1 VKPPTTP
8 PTTPAT
14 DRRRFLISTAAAL
27 TVPTAAGL
35 LGGVGTAHADTA
47 PAAPAPGLPDFAPV
61 PAEAFGPAVNADGY
75 YVGRISGD
83 LHWVTDGFYQ
93 AMFLSTARGVV
104 VVDAPPTIGHNL
116 LRAID
121 DVTRANGR
129 PAKVTHVIYS
139 HAHADHIGAAALL
152 GGPDTVR
159 IAHADTAAALARDA
173 DPRRPVPTV
182 TFTHRHEVEAGG
194 EHLLLEYHGPNH
206 APGNIFIHVPAHD
219 TLMVVDVLF
228 PGWAPFA
235 NLGFAQDI
243 PGWIGAH
250 RTALDYPWQRLV
262 GGHLGRLGNRADAET
277 QLTYVSD
284 LRSSTRAAI
293 SSLDP
298 TEFFA
303 KYGPTG
309 NAWAI
314 FKTYLSAV
322 AEAAAAPVLAKYTGV
337 LAAADV
343 YTIDNAYTMV
353 ESLRVDGDVLGP
365 FGIHS

>member
-1 VKPPTTP
+1 MTP
-8 PTTPAT
+8 SPASSA
-14 DRRRFLISTAAAL
+14 DRRSFLIGAATVL
-27 TVPTAAGL
+27 TVPAAAGL
-35 LGGVGTAHADTA
+35 LGTVGSGTAHAGTDA
-47 PAAPAPGLPDFAPV
+47 APGLPDFAPV
-61 PAEAFGPAVNADGY
+61 PTQAFGPALNVDGY

-83 LHWVTDGFYQ
+83 LYWVTDGYYQ
-93 AMFLSTARGVV
+93 AMFLSTPRGVV

-139 HAHADHIGAAALL
+139 HSHADHIGAAALL
-152 GGPDTVR
+152 GGPDTIR
-159 IAHADTAAALARDA
+159 IAHADTAALLARDA
-173 DPRRPVPTV
+173 DPQRPAPTV
-182 TFTHRHEVEAGG
+182 TFKNRYEVEVGG
-194 EHLLLEYHGPNH
+194 EHLVLEYHGPNH
-206 APGNIFIHVPAHD
+206 APGNIFIHAPNHD

-235 NLGFAQDI
+235 NLAFSSDV
-243 PGWIGAH
+243 PDWVSAH
-250 RTALDYPWQRLV
+250 NTALDYSWQTLV
-262 GGHLGRLGNRADAET
+262 GGHLGRLGTRSDAQT
-277 QLTYVSD
+277 QLQYVND
-284 LRSSTRAAI
+284 LRSSVQAAI
-293 SSLDP
+293 SSVDP

-322 AEAAAAPVLAKYTGV
+322 AETAAAPVVAKYTGV

-353 ESLRVDGDVLGP
+353 ESLRIDGGALGP
-365 FGIHS
+365 FGIRA